1 MTAALLLLFVIGA
14 MVLALVIDI
23 AVVIGWLRRWWPR

>member
-1 MTAALLLLFVIGA
+1 MTAALLFLFVIGA